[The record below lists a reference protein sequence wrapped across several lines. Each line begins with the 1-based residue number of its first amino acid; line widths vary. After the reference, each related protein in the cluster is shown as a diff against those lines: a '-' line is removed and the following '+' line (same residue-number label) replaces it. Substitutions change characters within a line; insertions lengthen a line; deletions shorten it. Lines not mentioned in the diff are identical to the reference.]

1 MVCLSP
7 YLAAV
12 SCILSRGGCAP
23 AASEWS
29 LPFHAEGG
37 SLVLLGT
44 SAFLSGADVLLL
56 LLLLGTGGPLV
67 TGADLLRLGGST
79 FIQTTY
85 SVLGSKSQHNG
96 YIRIGLPQR
105 HHRKG
110 IFSADQKGV
119 R

>member
-1 MVCLSP
+1 MRLYTLLIKLMVCLSP
-7 YLAAV
+7 HLAAV
-12 SCILSRGGCAP
+12 FFIFSGGGCAT

-56 LLLLGTGGPLV
+56 LLLLGTGGQLV

-79 FIQTTY
+79 SIQTTY
-85 SVLGSKSQHNG
+85 SVFGFKISTQWVYSNW
-96 YIRIGLPQR
+96 
-105 HHRKG
+105 
-110 IFSADQKGV
+110 SSSTSS
-119 R
+119 